1 LSVLASQWFIQL
13 GVAVFMTRS
22 TDTQAPDHTDYRV
35 SIFIAGTR
43 LLLIL
48 NNTTTLYIYI
58 YLYYG
63 VEFLSLITSASGSV
77 ALAIIC
83 IVAVALAGP
92 TSNMRWIGL
101 TIVQGILM
109 ITFSVFALSRTY
121 VQVKSRQLQI

>member
-1 LSVLASQWFIQL
+1 MVHTTRRGGVYDAINRHSSARSHRLQSLHFYSWYAS
-13 GVAVFMTRS
+13 
-22 TDTQAPDHTDYRV
+22 P
-35 SIFIAGTR
+35 
-43 LLLIL
+43 LIL
-48 NNTTTLYIYI
+48 NNTTTLYIY
-58 YLYYG
+58 LYYR
-63 VEFLSLITSASGSV
+63 VVFLNLITSASGSV

-121 VQVKSRQLQI
+121 VQVKSRQMQI